1 MNKHSKGTREHLYI
15 RVRGKVQGVFFRAST
30 QEQAR
35 SLGVQGWV
43 MNHADG
49 SVRIAAEAEP
59 EILQAFLAWL
69 HEGLQLARVD
79 ELQSSRG
86 ELQYFQ
92 DFSIR

>member
-1 MNKHSKGTREHLYI
+1 M
-15 RVRGKVQGVFFRAST
+15 QGVFFRAST

-69 HEGLQLARVD
+69 HEGLQLPRVD